1 MFKMKSSYDI
11 IISPLLT
18 EKGNTLKETWNKV
31 LFKVAKD
38 ANKIEIKKA
47 VEDIFKVKVEGVAT
61 INYKGKKKRL
71 GRFEGRR
78 PDWKKAIVT
87 LKKGEKLNIIE
98 GL

>member
-1 MFKMKSSYDI
+1 MKSSYDI

-18 EKGNTLKETWNKV
+18 EKGNTLKETGNKV

-47 VEDIFKVKVEGVAT
+47 VEDIFKVKAEGVTT

-87 LKKGEKLNIIE
+87 LKKGEKLDIIE
-98 GL
+98 GV